1 MKNNEKKRKALFWP
15 KKAKN
20 GQKTQKKSRKANLGK
35 NGENQRF
42 VSISADF

>member
-20 GQKTQKKSRKANLGK
+20 GQKTQKKNQKGQF
-35 NGENQRF
+35 GEKQ
-42 VSISADF
+42 